1 MVEPL
6 QTFADLQ
13 RCCAAA
19 LHGNLGRVELS
30 PGVRPEDLLAM
41 AERHRVVPLCAAG
54 LAAEQRG
61 AFRRRVL
68 SLAQHMVVLDREVAL
83 VADILAGAGGEFLI
97 LKGPALARQAYP
109 TEEWRVSDDVDLWV
123 PASRAANAAIALRA
137 AGFERS
143 PPLTERVAAAARR
156 AGIEA
161 SFRHPERGRLVEVA
175 HGWASLGPSRRAA
188 REMWNR
194 RVQLNI
200 GGVVVSTLHPVD
212 ALLFGCRHGA
222 HHGWDRLSWV
232 MDTAAIWQKLSPAER
247 AEACV
252 VARRRAQTVVLGLG
266 LRLAADLVGIELS
279 DDAATLASRP
289 RVLALAAGAAV
300 MAGPAATERM
310 PMMARL
316 RYERAAQD
324 AWRQKVRMM
333 TGWVFTPTLGD
344 LEGCPLPHALEP
356 AYALLRPLRLLR
368 HPWLKSWFR

>member
-6 QTFADLQ
+6 QTFADLR

-19 LHGNLGRVELS
+19 LHGSLGQVELS
-30 PGVRPEDLLAM
+30 PGVTPEDLLAM

-54 LAAEQRG
+54 LTAVLRR

-83 VADILAGAGGEFLI
+83 VADILAGAGVDCLI

-109 TEEWRVSDDVDLWV
+109 TEEWRVCDDVDLWA
-123 PASRAANAAIALRA
+123 PAAHAATAAAALRA

-143 PPLTERVAAAARR
+143 PPLTERIAAAARR

-175 HGWASLGPSRRAA
+175 HGWAELGPSRRAA
-188 REMWNR
+188 REMWGR
-194 RVQLNI
+194 RVRLSI
-200 GGVVVSTLHPVD
+200 GGASVFTLHPVD

-232 MDTAAIWQKLSPAER
+232 MDTAAIWQKLSPADR
-247 AEACV
+247 AAAC
-252 VARRRAQTVVLGLG
+252 AIAQRRDQTIVLGLG
-266 LRLAADLVGIELS
+266 LRLAADLAGLALS
-279 DDAATLASRP
+279 GDGAILAGRP
-289 RVLALAAGAAV
+289 RVLRLAARAAV
-300 MAGPAATERM
+300 SACPATNERM

-316 RYERAAQD
+316 RYERDAQD
-324 AWRQKVRMM
+324 TWRQKIRMM
-333 TGWVFTPTLGD
+333 AGWVFTPTLGD
-344 LEGCPLPHALEP
+344 LEGCPLPRALEP
-356 AYALLRPLRLLR
+356 AYAVLRPLRLLR
-368 HPWLKSWFR
+368 HPWLKTWFR